1 MSFRVGILTIS
12 DRCSRGEEQDRS
24 GPLIAEWVEEHWEAE
39 VVEQE
44 IVPDE
49 VPQICEK
56 LTLWSDEVVLD
67 LILTTGGTGFA
78 PRDVTPEAT
87 RAVIQ
92 RETPGLAE
100 AIRMTGLAK
109 TPHAMLSRALA
120 GIRGRTLIVNLPGSP
135 KGVRDG
141 LETLEKALPH
151 GIDMLRGVPESYRR
165 HEPHKE

>member
-24 GPLIAEWVEEHWEAE
+24 GPFIAEWVEEHWEAE

-56 LTLWSDEVVLD
+56 LTLWSDEGALD
-67 LILTTGGTGFA
+67 LVLTTGGTGFA

-92 RETPGLAE
+92 REAPGLAE
-100 AIRMTGLAK
+100 AIRATGLAK

-141 LETLEKALPH
+141 LETLKKALPH
-151 GIDMLRGVPESYRR
+151 GIDMLRGVPESYRQ
-165 HEPHKE
+165 HDDHKE

>member
-1 MSFRVGILTIS
+1 MTFTIGILTVS

-24 GPLIAEWVEEHWEAE
+24 GPFIAQWVREHWTAR
-39 VVEQE
+39 VLQQD

-49 VPQICEK
+49 QPLICDK
-56 LTLWSDEVVLD
+56 LIDWCDNQGLD

-87 RAVIQ
+87 RAAIQ
-92 RETPGLAE
+92 RDAPGLVE
-100 AIRMTGLAK
+100 AIRSAGLAK
-109 TPHAMLSRALA
+109 TPHAMLSRATA
-120 GIRGRTLIVNLPGSP
+120 GIRRQTLIVNLPGSP

-151 GIDMLRGVPESYRR
+151 GIDMLKGVPEPYGAHHHH
-165 HEPHKE
+165 HE

>member
-1 MSFRVGILTIS
+1 MTFTVGILTVS

-24 GPLIAEWVEEHWEAE
+24 GPFIAEWVSEHWGAQ
-39 VVEQE
+39 VAQQA

-49 VPQICEK
+49 RPQIGEK
-56 LTLWSDEVVLD
+56 LASWSDEHGID

-87 RAVIQ
+87 RDVIK
-92 RETPGLAE
+92 REAPGLAE
-100 AIRMTGLAK
+100 ATRIAGLAK
-109 TPHAMLSRALA
+109 TPHAMLSRAVA

-151 GIDMLRGVPESYRR
+151 GIEILKGVPESYSR
-165 HEPHKE
+165 HNKDAH